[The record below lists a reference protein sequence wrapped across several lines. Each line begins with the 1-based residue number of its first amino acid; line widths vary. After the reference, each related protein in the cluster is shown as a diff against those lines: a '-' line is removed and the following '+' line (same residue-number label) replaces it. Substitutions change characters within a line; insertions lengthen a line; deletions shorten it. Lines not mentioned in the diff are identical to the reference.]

1 MGGYSQYHDRPNAR
15 VLDEQRVAEAEALL
29 AAGEPFKRVLR
40 RTRLHHSTLRKIQ
53 LGTHPIQRTVARQAR
68 CPGCGGKQK
77 LPCRVCAARKLR
89 PAAA

>member
-1 MGGYSQYHDRPNAR
+1 MGGYSDYLGRPNAR
-15 VLDEQRVAEAEALL
+15 VLDEQRVAEAETLL

-40 RTRLHHSTLRKIQ
+40 RTRLHHSTLRKIRD
-53 LGTHPIQRTVARQAR
+53 GKHPIQLAGARQAR

-77 LPCRVCAARKLR
+77 LPCRVCAARRLR